1 MAVSVVLY
9 HLRCAMELFSFIPF
23 VPDRKTVMRR
33 LGSQKAVFPA
43 ELDYEIDALLKTAES
58 SFTVKGKAAAVPA
71 RVSAGGTLYI
81 DETPVESKQ
90 LAKLLAN
97 SAEAYLMCASI
108 PRREVERI
116 NEAISKGEGLK
127 ALVYDAYASEFV
139 DGALDVIIAR
149 KNAALKRTGRH
160 LTRHRFS
167 AGYGDLD
174 IKYQKVFYDMLDMGT
189 LDVQLNEQF
198 LLSPEKS
205 VIAVAGVE

>member
-1 MAVSVVLY
+1 
-9 HLRCAMELFSFIPF
+9 
-23 VPDRKTVMRR
+23 MRR

-43 ELDYEIDALLKTAES
+43 ELDLEIDAYIKSAES
-58 SFTVKGKAAAVPA
+58 LFTVKGKAVAIPTC
-71 RVSAGGTLYI
+71 VSAEGILYI
-81 DETPVESKQ
+81 NGTVIESKQ
-90 LAKLLAN
+90 LAKLL
-97 SAEAYLMCASI
+97 SSSGEAYLMCASI
-108 PRREVERI
+108 PRREVDKI
-116 NEAISKGEGLK
+116 NAAIQKGEGLK

-160 LTRHRFS
+160 LTHHRFS

-174 IKYQKVFYDMLDMGT
+174 IKYQKVFFDMLEMGT
-189 LDVQLNEQF
+189 LDVVLNEQF

>member
-1 MAVSVVLY
+1 
-9 HLRCAMELFSFIPF
+9 MELFSFIPF
-23 VPDRKTVMRR
+23 VPDKKTVMRR

-43 ELDYEIDALLKTAES
+43 ELNQQIDALLKSAES
-58 SFTVKGKAAAVPA
+58 LFTVKGKAAAVPA
-71 RVSAGGTLYI
+71 RVSAEGILYINGTLI
-81 DETPVESKQ
+81 ESKQ
-90 LAKLLAN
+90 LAKLLT
-97 SAEAYLMCASI
+97 SSGEAYLMCASI
-108 PRREVERI
+108 PMREVERI
-116 NEAISKGEGLK
+116 NAAITAGEGLK

-174 IKYQKVFYDMLDMGT
+174 IKYQKVFYDMLDMGS
-189 LDVQLNEQF
+189 LGVRINEQF